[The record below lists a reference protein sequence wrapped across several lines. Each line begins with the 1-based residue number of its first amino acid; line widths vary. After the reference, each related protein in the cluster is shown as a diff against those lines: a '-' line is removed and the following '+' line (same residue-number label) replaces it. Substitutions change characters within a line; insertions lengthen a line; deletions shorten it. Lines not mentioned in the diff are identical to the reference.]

1 MQCVGFL
8 SFFFLMMHAFVSSDP
23 QPPMFHQVG
32 FLEAVALGRGSCSVP
47 RVVLQAPKERQSFIS
62 VLCRVTQD
70 RPVFGETVLFW
81 RDAGKH
87 SPPQGWVTAC
97 RVQGC
102 HRPLPVG
109 LRPHRSPALGRCG
122 VVLTGAALWYLKRGY
137 PLYVHF
143 INGEYTGGDSYL
155 RIKL

>member
-1 MQCVGFL
+1 MLLCL
-8 SFFFLMMHAFVSSDP
+8 LTPAPNVSSGGLPGSSGFGKRQWFCP
-23 QPPMFHQVG
+23 QG
-32 FLEAVALGRGSCSVP
+32 A
-47 RVVLQAPKERQSFIS
+47 VLQAPKECQSFTS
-62 VLCRVTQD
+62 VLHRVTQVL
-70 RPVFGETVLFW
+70 PVVGEAVLFW

-87 SPPQGWVTAC
+87 SPAQGWVTAC

-102 HRPLPVG
+102 HRPLPPG
-109 LRPHRSPALGRCG
+109 LRPHRSPALGRRG

>member
-8 SFFFLMMHAFVSSDP
+8 SFFSLTMHAFVSSNP
-23 QPPMFHQVG
+23 QPPRFHQAG
-32 FLEAVALGRGSCSVP
+32 FLEATALGRGSGSAP
-47 RVVLQAPKERQSFIS
+47 RAVLQAPKECQSFTS
-62 VLCRVTQD
+62 VLCPVTQD
-70 RPVFGETVLFW
+70 GPVFGETVLFR
-81 RDAGKH
+81 RDAGKR
-87 SPPQGWVTAC
+87 SPPQGWVTAW

-102 HRPLPVG
+102 HRPLPLG
-109 LRPHRSPALGRCG
+109 LRPHRSPALGRRG